1 MRSARLPDPGD
12 DPWQVVEVCPCHSH
26 HGIPQP
32 TKPVLAPLLCHERVR
47 ATIAV
52 LDLAVELDHNAGA
65 LDDEVDP
72 GDEVPGLVGDDHPR
86 FERDAGDRQRE
97 PQPRLPHGFRAAVH
111 VGQHRADPAGSRP
124 AVHRPCGLGQGL
136 DHDHLPVHGGVS
148 GHDPGGSPTL
158 QAVLDQ
164 SDRGRHLTVNR
175 RVTAVEDRRG
185 HRLVRARSH
194 RAQRWT
200 DDEPLRQHL
209 PDHRPHEVSPRQVG
223 APEGYAHRSER
234 AVAGELR
241 VGIVQQAATRQT
253 KVRSLGGEGLPARR
267 TAYTPRARWSHA
279 PALTRAMSPHLP
291 YPALAACCV
300 VKRPRCA
307 SAAAASS
314 GFTAPTMKPACRRLE
329 VRDRGPVDG
338 VICGNPPLD
347 EPGDATRAHLG
358 RVDSAREGSPRG
370 AQLCH

>member
-52 LDLAVELDHNAGA
+52 LDLAVELDHNAGS

-72 GDEVPGLVGDDHPR
+72 GDEVPGLVGDDHLR

-124 AVHRPCGLGQGL
+124 AVHRPCGL

-223 APEGYAHRSER
+223 APEGYAHRSQR

-241 VGIVQQAATRQT
+241 VGIEQQADTRQT
-253 KVRSLGGEGLPARR
+253 KVRSLGGEGLPCPPHGIHAPGQVVTCSSLDQSDEPPLAIPGARR
-267 TAYTPRARWSHA
+267 LLCGEEAPLRLGSGCELRVHGTDDEAGVPTA
-279 PALTRAMSPHLP
+279 
-291 YPALAACCV
+291 
-300 VKRPRCA
+300 
-307 SAAAASS
+307 
-314 GFTAPTMKPACRRLE
+314 
-329 VRDRGPVDG
+329 
-338 VICGNPPLD
+338 
-347 EPGDATRAHLG
+347 
-358 RVDSAREGSPRG
+358 GSP
-370 AQLCH
+370 